1 MRGFTLIEVVVI
13 IGIITIIIAVGTD
26 LFVSVIK
33 TSNKATVINTLKQNV
48 SSSLE
53 EFERTARAGY
63 GIPLTESTGSRMFVT
78 ILHEDRTAGTRYHI
92 CLLHPST
99 NTCLA
104 DTQSCPTGTNCV
116 GHIRKYQC
124 QRVGLTNEYT
134 CPTDLGSLTN
144 LNRVSGVDLIT
155 QTDVGAGSAKY
166 SRFEVIS
173 KGTSVTL
180 VLKLY
185 ALQGPDAPSRQDYTV
200 CESTNIDT
208 CAGIVELSSTVV
220 LRQR

>member
-1 MRGFTLIEVVVI
+1 MRGFTLIEAVVVI
-13 IGIITIIIAVGTD
+13 GIISIVIALGTD

-63 GIPLTESTGSRMFVT
+63 GLPIAESTGSRKFVT
-78 ILHEDRTAGTRYHI
+78 ILHEDRTKGIRYQV
-92 CLLHPST
+92 CLLHPTT

-124 QRVGLTNEYT
+124 QRVGFTNEYA

-144 LNRVSGVDLIT
+144 LNRVSGVDLVT
-155 QTDVGAGSAKY
+155 QTDVATGSVKY
-166 SRFEVIS
+166 SRFEVVS
-173 KGTSVTL
+173 RGTSVTL
-180 VLKLY
+180 VLRLY

-208 CAGIVELSSTVV
+208 CEGIVELSSTVV